1 MIEVIYFSEDSFLTM
16 MSKKHNNLKLSC
28 LSQGAVKVIGYCIQE

>member
-1 MIEVIYFSEDSFLTM
+1 MIEIIYFSGDYPFTG
-16 MSKKHNNLKLSC
+16 MSKKHNNLKLCC